1 MTFIRTTAINKIRA
15 ISARK
20 KVIQGGTSAGK
31 TFGILPVL
39 IDLATKTDRLEISV
53 VSESIPH
60 LRRGAMKDFIKI
72 MMETGRY
79 IDSGWNRSLLTYNFV
94 NGSYI
99 EFFSADQEGRLR
111 GARRNILYVNE
122 ANNVPFDAYHQLA
135 IRTSN
140 EIYLDFNP
148 TAQFWAHTE
157 VLQEPDS
164 ELLILTY
171 KDNEALPANVLQ
183 DFNNAIVKAETSD
196 YWKNWVRVYVNG
208 EIGSLQGV
216 IFSNWNQCDKMPET
230 WKWKAYGIDW
240 GFTNDPTA
248 VVEVCEFDGKLWIN
262 EILYEKGLTNAD
274 IADKLDGFRGQEFI
288 ADSAE
293 PKSIEDIRRRGF
305 RIRPCDKGRDSVR
318 SGIDKLQQ
326 YQLMITSGSTNIIK
340 EVRGYS
346 WATDRTGKETGEPI
360 DNMNHA
366 WDAIRYTA
374 MEKLKARSG
383 QYSIR

>member
-1 MTFIRTTAINKIRA
+1 MFQRTTAQAKIAKLKSRV
-15 ISARK
+15 R
-20 KVIQGGTSAGK
+20 VVQGGTSSSKTYSIIPTLIMYALANAG
-31 TFGILPVL
+31 
-39 IDLATKTDRLEISV
+39 AEISV
-53 VSESIPH
+53 VSESVPH
-60 LRRGAMKDFIKI
+60 LRRGAIRDFLKI
-72 MMETGRY
+72 MIAIGN
-79 IDSGWNRSLLTYNFV
+79 SLNQWNKSTLIYYFD
-94 NGSYI
+94 NGSFI
-99 EFFSADQEGRLR
+99 EFFSADQSDKLR
-111 GARRNILYVNE
+111 GARRDILFVNE
-122 ANNVPFDAYHQLA
+122 ANNITWESYHQMSV
-135 IRTSN
+135 RTRKF
-140 EIYLDFNP
+140 IYIDYNP
-148 TAQFWAHTE
+148 TQEFWAHTE
-157 VLQEPDS
+157 LIGKEGTDFV
-164 ELLILTY
+164 ILTY
-171 KDNEALPANVLQ
+171 KDNEALEP
-183 DFNNAIVKAETSD
+183 AIVKEIEAARDKASESP
-196 YWKNWVRVYVNG
+196 YWANWWNVYG
-208 EIGSLQGV
+208 LGQTGSLQGV
-216 IFSNWNQCDKMPET
+216 IFSNWTQCDKMPET

-305 RIRPCDKGRDSVR
+305 RIRPCEKGRDSVR

-326 YQLMITSGSTNIIK
+326 YQLMVTSNSVNLIK
-340 EVRGYS
+340 EFRGYT

-366 WDAIRYTA
+366 IDAVRYTA

>member
-1 MTFIRTTAINKIRA
+1 MFQRTTAQAKIAKLKSRV
-15 ISARK
+15 R
-20 KVIQGGTSAGK
+20 VVQGGTSSSKTYSIIPTLIMYALANAG
-31 TFGILPVL
+31 
-39 IDLATKTDRLEISV
+39 AEISV

-60 LRRGAMKDFIKI
+60 LRRGAIRDFLKI
-72 MMETGRY
+72 MIAIGN
-79 IDSGWNRSLLTYNFV
+79 SLNQWNKSTLIYYFD
-94 NGSYI
+94 NGSFI
-99 EFFSADQEGRLR
+99 EFFSADQSDKLR
-111 GARRNILYVNE
+111 GARRDILFVNE
-122 ANNVPFDAYHQLA
+122 ANNITWESYHQMSV
-135 IRTSN
+135 RTRKF
-140 EIYLDFNP
+140 IYIDYNP
-148 TAQFWAHTE
+148 TQEFWAHTE
-157 VLQEPDS
+157 LIGKEGTDFV
-164 ELLILTY
+164 ILTY
-171 KDNEALPANVLQ
+171 KDNEALEP
-183 DFNNAIVKAETSD
+183 AIVKEIEAARDKASESP
-196 YWKNWVRVYVNG
+196 YWANWWNVYG
-208 EIGSLQGV
+208 LGQTGSLQGV
-216 IFSNWNQCDKMPET
+216 IFSNWTQCDKMPET

-305 RIRPCDKGRDSVR
+305 RIRPCEKGRDSVR

-326 YQLMITSGSTNIIK
+326 YQLMVTSNSVNLIK
-340 EVRGYS
+340 EFRGYT

-366 WDAIRYTA
+366 IDAVRYTA

>member
-1 MTFIRTTAINKIRA
+1 MYA
-15 ISARK
+15 ISNPGA
-20 KVIQGGTSAGK
+20 
-31 TFGILPVL
+31 
-39 IDLATKTDRLEISV
+39 EISV
-53 VSESIPH
+53 VSESVPH
-60 LRRGAMKDFIKI
+60 LRRGAIRDFLKI
-72 MMETGRY
+72 MIAIGNSLTN
-79 IDSGWNRSLLTYNFV
+79 WNKSTLIYYFD
-94 NGSYI
+94 NGSFI
-99 EFFSADQEGRLR
+99 EFFSADQSDKLR
-111 GARRNILYVNE
+111 GARRDILFVNE
-122 ANNVPFDAYHQLA
+122 ANNINWESYHQMSV
-135 IRTSN
+135 RTRKF
-140 EIYLDFNP
+140 IYIDYNP
-148 TAQFWAHTE
+148 TQEFWAHTE
-157 VLQEPDS
+157 LIGRDGTDFV
-164 ELLILTY
+164 ILTY
-171 KDNEALPANVLQ
+171 KDNEALEP
-183 DFNNAIVKAETSD
+183 AIVKEIEAARDKAKDSP
-196 YWKNWVRVYVNG
+196 YWLNWWNVYG
-208 EIGSLQGV
+208 LGQTGSLQGV
-216 IFSNWNQCDKMPET
+216 IFSNWTQCDKMPET

-305 RIRPCDKGRDSVR
+305 RIRPCEKGRDSIR

-326 YQLMITSGSTNIIK
+326 YQLMVTSNSVNLIK
-340 EVRGYS
+340 EFRGYT

-366 WDAIRYTA
+366 IDAVRYTA

>member
-1 MTFIRTTAINKIRA
+1 MFKRTTAQAKIAKLKSRV
-15 ISARK
+15 R
-20 KVIQGGTSAGK
+20 VVQGGTSSSK
-31 TFGILPVL
+31 TYSILPTL
-39 IDLATKTDRLEISV
+39 IMYAIANPGAEISV

-60 LRRGAMKDFIKI
+60 LRRGAIRDFLKI
-72 MMETGRY
+72 MIAIGN
-79 IDSGWNRSLLTYNFV
+79 SLNQWNKSTLIYYFD
-94 NGSYI
+94 NGSFI
-99 EFFSADQEGRLR
+99 EFFSADQSDKLR
-111 GARRNILYVNE
+111 GARRDILFVNE
-122 ANNVPFDAYHQLA
+122 ANNIDWESYHQMSV
-135 IRTSN
+135 RTRKF
-140 EIYLDFNP
+140 IYIDYNP
-148 TAQFWAHTE
+148 TQEFWAHTE
-157 VLQEPDS
+157 LIGRDGTDFV
-164 ELLILTY
+164 ILTY
-171 KDNEALPANVLQ
+171 KDNEALEP
-183 DFNNAIVKAETSD
+183 AIVKEIEAARDKAKDSP
-196 YWKNWVRVYVNG
+196 YWLNWWNVYG
-208 EIGSLQGV
+208 LGQTGSLQGV
-216 IFSNWNQCDKMPET
+216 IFSNWTQCDKMPET

-305 RIRPCDKGRDSVR
+305 RIRPCEKGRDSVR

-326 YQLMITSGSTNIIK
+326 YQLMVTSNSVNLIK
-340 EVRGYS
+340 EFRGYT

-366 WDAIRYTA
+366 IDAVRYTA

>member
-1 MTFIRTTAINKIRA
+1 MFQRTTAQAKIAALRSR
-15 ISARK
+15 IR
-20 KVIQGGTSAGK
+20 VVQGGTSSSK
-31 TFGILPVL
+31 TYSIIPTL
-39 IDLATKTDRLEISV
+39 IMYAVNNKGAEISI

-60 LRRGAMKDFIKI
+60 LRRGAIRDFLKI
-72 MMETGRY
+72 MIAIGN
-79 IDSGWNRSLLTYNFV
+79 SLNGWNKSTLTYTFS
-94 NGSYI
+94 NGSFI
-99 EFFSADQEGRLR
+99 EFFSADQSDKLR
-111 GARRNILYVNE
+111 GARRDILFVNE
-122 ANNVPFDAYHQLA
+122 ANNINWESYHQMSV
-135 IRTSN
+135 RTRKF
-140 EIYLDFNP
+140 IYIDYNP
-148 TAQFWAHTE
+148 TQEFWAHTE
-157 VLQEPDS
+157 LIGRDGTDFV
-164 ELLILTY
+164 ILTY
-171 KDNEALPANVLQ
+171 KDNEALEP
-183 DFNNAIVKAETSD
+183 AIVKEIEAARDKASESP
-196 YWKNWVRVYVNG
+196 YWANWWNVYG
-208 EIGSLQGV
+208 LGQTGSLQGV
-216 IFSNWNQCDKMPET
+216 IFSNWQQCDKMPDT

-346 WATDRTGKETGEPI
+346 WATDRAGKETGEPI
-360 DNMNHA
+360 SNMNHA

>member
-1 MTFIRTTAINKIRA
+1 MFKRTTAQAKIGKLRQ
-15 ISARK
+15 R
-20 KVIQGGTSAGK
+20 VRVVQGGTSSSK
-31 TFGILPVL
+31 TFSIIPLL
-39 IDLATKTDRLEISV
+39 IQYAKDNPHSEISIV
-53 VSESIPH
+53 AESIPH
-60 LRRGAMKDFIKI
+60 LRRGAIRDFLKI
-72 MMETGRY
+72 LESTGNLHAEW
-79 IDSGWNRSLLTYNFV
+79 WNKSTLTYTLP
-94 NGSYI
+94 NGSFI
-99 EFFSADQEGRLR
+99 EFFSADQSDKLR
-111 GARRNILYVNE
+111 GARRDILFVNE
-122 ANNVPFDAYHQLA
+122 ANNINWESYHQMSV
-135 IRTSN
+135 RTRKF
-140 EIYLDFNP
+140 IYIDYNP
-148 TAQFWAHTE
+148 TQEFWAHTE
-157 VLQEPDS
+157 LIGRDGTDFV
-164 ELLILTY
+164 ILTY
-171 KDNEALPANVLQ
+171 KDNEALEP
-183 DFNNAIVKAETSD
+183 AIVKEIEAARDKASESP
-196 YWKNWVRVYVNG
+196 YWANWWNVYG
-208 EIGSLQGV
+208 LGQTGSLQGV

-326 YQLMITSGSTNIIK
+326 YPLMITSNSTNIIK
-340 EVRGYS
+340 EARGYT
-346 WATDRTGKETGEPI
+346 WATDRAGKETGEPI
-360 DNMNHA
+360 SNMNHA

>member
-1 MTFIRTTAINKIRA
+1 MFQKTTAQAKIAKLRQ
-15 ISARK
+15 R
-20 KVIQGGTSAGK
+20 VRVVQGGTSSSK
-31 TFGILPVL
+31 TFSIIPLL
-39 IDLATKTDRLEISV
+39 IMYAIDNKASEISIV
-53 VSESIPH
+53 AESIPH
-60 LRRGAMKDFIKI
+60 LRRGAIRDFIKI
-72 MMETGRY
+72 MESIGNP
-79 IDSGWNRSLLTYNFV
+79 IESNWNKSTLTYTFS
-94 NGSYI
+94 NGSFI
-99 EFFSADQEGRLR
+99 EFFSADQSDKLR
-111 GARRNILYVNE
+111 GARRDILFVNE
-122 ANNVPFDAYHQLA
+122 ANNITWESYHQMSV
-135 IRTSN
+135 RTRKF
-140 EIYLDFNP
+140 IYIDYNP
-148 TAQFWAHTE
+148 TSEFWAHTE
-157 VLQEPDS
+157 LIGRPGTDFV
-164 ELLILTY
+164 ILTY
-171 KDNEALPANVLQ
+171 KDNEALEP
-183 DFNNAIVKAETSD
+183 AIVKEIEAAKEKANESP
-196 YWKNWVRVYVNG
+196 YWANWWRVYGLG
-208 EIGSLQGV
+208 ETGSLQGT
-216 IFSNWNQCDKMPET
+216 IFNNWAQCDKMPDT

-340 EVRGYS
+340 EARGYT

>member
-1 MTFIRTTAINKIRA
+1 MFQRTTAQAKIAKLR
-15 ISARK
+15 SR
-20 KVIQGGTSAGK
+20 VRVVQGGTSSSKTYSIIPTLIMYALANAG
-31 TFGILPVL
+31 
-39 IDLATKTDRLEISV
+39 AEISV

-60 LRRGAMKDFIKI
+60 LRRGAIRDFLKI
-72 MMETGRY
+72 MIAIGN
-79 IDSGWNRSLLTYNFV
+79 SLNQWNKSTLIYYFD
-94 NGSYI
+94 NGSFI
-99 EFFSADQEGRLR
+99 EFFSADQSDKLR
-111 GARRNILYVNE
+111 GARRDILFVNE
-122 ANNVPFDAYHQLA
+122 ANNITWESYHQMSV
-135 IRTSN
+135 RTRKF
-140 EIYLDFNP
+140 IYIDYNP
-148 TAQFWAHTE
+148 TQEFWAHTE
-157 VLQEPDS
+157 LIGKEGTDFV
-164 ELLILTY
+164 ILTY
-171 KDNEALPANVLQ
+171 KDNEALEP
-183 DFNNAIVKAETSD
+183 AIVKEIEAARDKASESP
-196 YWKNWVRVYVNG
+196 YWANWWNVYG
-208 EIGSLQGV
+208 LGQTGSLQGV
-216 IFSNWNQCDKMPET
+216 IFSNWTQCDKMPET

-305 RIRPCDKGRDSVR
+305 RIRPCEKGRDSVR

-326 YQLMITSGSTNIIK
+326 YQLMVTSNSVNLIK
-340 EVRGYS
+340 EFRGYT

-366 WDAIRYTA
+366 IDAVRYTA